1 MLIRL
6 EIILTNLRGRV
17 NRVSHKKIA
26 AGDLVWYNEKNEADV
41 WRMARYGG
49 QIMIKKLY
57 RTLNVIVYS
66 FAGALIGNSIY
77 TYYDYKT
84 HPDLYEMQSAP
95 WYAAIQANV
104 ILFLI
109 TALVIFAVRWIL
121 RKKYGELLNS

>member
-1 MLIRL
+1 MRVLSKSYSSYENYTKNYPSQTGLLIRL

-26 AGDLVWYNEKNEADV
+26 AGYLVWY
-41 WRMARYGG
+41 
-49 QIMIKKLY
+49 
-57 RTLNVIVYS
+57 
-66 FAGALIGNSIY
+66 SIY

-84 HPDLYEMQSAP
+84 HPGLYEMQSAP

-109 TALVIFAVRWIL
+109 TALVIFAIRWIL